1 MVVVVFVVVVVVMVG
16 MDLDTY
22 FLSFSRLAR
31 RSIVFWGHAVTS
43 GVSGYQHT
51 EVDDNDGTGTGGSGG
66 TSGGNLYGERVDL
79 TGELDWERGG
89 PDYFVSS
96 VLFESKSRHKRENT
110 RESSAAT
117 SPAASLPSFH
127 SSQHHRHNHH
137 DRRSTQLAQF
147 QYQER

>member
-1 MVVVVFVVVVVVMVG
+1 MVVVVG

-51 EVDDNDGTGTGGSGG
+51 EVGDNDGHGSA
-66 TSGGNLYGERVDL
+66 GGNLYGERVNL
-79 TGELDWERGG
+79 TGEFDWERGG

-96 VLFESKSRHKRENT
+96 VLFESKSRHKRGITIESSS
-110 RESSAAT
+110 ESSSAAT
-117 SPAASLPSFH
+117 SPSFH
-127 SSQHHRHNHH
+127 SSHHHRHHH
-137 DRRSTQLAQF
+137 HHRRSTQLAQF